1 MHSGLIRGRFCA
13 TIKKQNHKEN
23 QMDQNA
29 QQPQPS
35 QPQQPINPIDTPAFH
50 QAASTVSAALNPQPA
65 PAPVMPAQPQKAIV
79 IEFEPDLKF
88 TVTADVVDDMRF
100 MELYAEV
107 SEDQLKITKLI
118 KWLIGADN
126 FESIFTYYESRNQ
139 KFTITKFG
147 EVFEKLDKDLNA
159 NPDFL
164 SR

>member
-1 MHSGLIRGRFCA
+1 
-13 TIKKQNHKEN
+13 
-23 QMDQNA
+23 MDQNNQNSQPTQPA
-29 QQPQPS
+29 AAPQPAA
-35 QPQQPINPIDTPAFH
+35 PAFNSPEFH
-50 QAASTVSAALNPQPA
+50 QAASTVSAAMNGQPA
-65 PAPVMPAQPQKAIV
+65 PAAAPAAAEPFAQPAKTIIV
-79 IEFEPDLKF
+79 KFEEDLQF
-88 TVTADVVDDMRF
+88 TITADVVDDMRF

-118 KWLIGADN
+118 KWLLGEKN
-126 FESIFTYYESRNQ
+126 YESIFTYYESRGQ

>member
-1 MHSGLIRGRFCA
+1 MDPI
-13 TIKKQNHKEN
+13 TQN
-23 QMDQNA
+23 
-29 QQPQPS
+29 QQPTQPAAAP
-35 QPQQPINPIDTPAFH
+35 QAQPDLGAPIAPAYPQQP
-50 QAASTVSAALNPQPA
+50 AAPA
-65 PAPVMPAQPQKAIV
+65 PAEPFAQPAKTIIV
-79 IEFEPDLKF
+79 KFEEDLQF
-88 TVTADVVDDMRF
+88 TITADVVDDMRF

-118 KWLIGADN
+118 KWLLGEKQY
-126 FESIFTYYESRNQ
+126 ESIFTYYESRGQ